1 MNLASPLEPTESTP
15 SDSLTWRWIH
25 TGDDAFHSMADA
37 IDQARHTVDF
47 ETYIYAD
54 SAPGRRLREAL
65 TQAAGRG
72 VRVRVL
78 IDALGSLGLSDAFWE
93 PTRQAGA
100 AVRWFNP
107 FSLRHFNI
115 RNHRKLLVCDD
126 AVAFL
131 GGFNISEHWVGDG
144 LRQGWRDL
152 GLIVRGNLANALA
165 DSFNQTFQLAD
176 FRHRYPQR
184 LRPRR
189 GVIAAATHQA
199 RVLAAGPG
207 RGRHPI
213 RVNLMRDLRHAR
225 EVRIIAAY
233 FLPPGRL
240 LRALKRV
247 ARRGGLVHLI
257 LPARSDIYLMQSATR
272 GLYGRLLRA
281 KARIHEYAPQI
292 LHTKFIQIDQ
302 AVYLGSA
309 NLDRR
314 SFGINY
320 ELLVRFDSP
329 ELAAEGRA
337 IFDQYLQHSTP
348 IERRAWQRSRTFWQ
362 RACQWLACTL
372 FARLDPFVTR
382 TQLRDFR

>member
-1 MNLASPLEPTESTP
+1 MCA
-15 SDSLTWRWIH
+15 
-25 TGDDAFHSMADA
+25 A
-37 IDQARHTVDF
+37 IQQARSSVDF

-54 SAPGRRLREAL
+54 SDPGRRIREAL
-65 TQAAGRG
+65 EQAARRG
-72 VRVRVL
+72 ARVRVL
-78 IDALGSLGLSDAFWE
+78 IDAFGSLGLSDGFWE
-93 PTRQAGA
+93 PLREAGGL
-100 AVRWFNP
+100 VRWFNP
-107 FSLRHFNI
+107 FTLRHFNI

-131 GGFNISEHWVGDG
+131 GGFNVSQHWMGDG
-144 LRQGWRDL
+144 LTRGWRDL
-152 GLIVRGNLANALA
+152 GLILNGDVARTLAG
-165 DSFNQTFQLAD
+165 SFDQTFSLAD
-176 FRHRYPQR
+176 FRHRRPQR

-189 GVIAAATHQA
+189 AVTKEATRQA

-213 RVNLMRDLRHAR
+213 RVSLMHDLRTAR

-240 LRALKRV
+240 LRVLKRI

-257 LPARSDIYLMQSATR
+257 LPARSDMSLMQCATR
-272 GLYGRLLRA
+272 GLYGGLLRA
-281 KARIHEYAPQI
+281 KVRIHEYAPQI

-314 SFGINY
+314 SFGTNY
-320 ELLVRFDSP
+320 ELLVRFDAP
-329 ELAAEGRA
+329 NIAAEGRVV
-337 IFDQYLQHSTP
+337 FDQYLQHSTP
-348 IERRAWQRSRTFWQ
+348 IERHSWHRSRSLWE
-362 RACQWLACTL
+362 RAREWLACTL

-382 TQLRDFR
+382 TLRDFR

>member
-1 MNLASPLEPTESTP
+1 MDPASPPEPAAAAP
-15 SDSLTWRWIH
+15 SNTLTWRWIH
-25 TGDDAFHSMADA
+25 TGDDAFDSMAA
-37 IDQARHTVDF
+37 TIDQARRTVDF

-54 SAPGRRLREAL
+54 SAPGCRLREAL
-65 TQAAGRG
+65 TQAARRG

-93 PTRQAGA
+93 PLRQAGGS
-100 AVRWFNP
+100 VRWFNP
-107 FSLRHFNI
+107 FNLRHFNI

-126 AVAFL
+126 TVAFL
-131 GGFNISEHWVGDG
+131 GGFNVSEHWVGDG

-152 GLIVRGNLANALA
+152 GMIVRGNLANTLA
-165 DSFNQTFQLAD
+165 DSFEQTFQLAD

-189 GVIAAATHQA
+189 GLIVETANQA

-207 RGRHPI
+207 RGWHPI
-213 RVNLMRDLRHAR
+213 RVTLMRDLRHAR

-257 LPARSDIYLMQSATR
+257 LPAQSDVYLMQSATR

-320 ELLVRFDSP
+320 ELLVRFDNP

-348 IERRAWQRSRTFWQ
+348 IERLAWQRSRTFWE
-362 RACQWLACTL
+362 RAREWLACTL

-382 TQLRDFR
+382 TQLRDPR